1 MLIVSI
7 HFTFTPE
14 DADKIEPMF
23 RELRE
28 ATRKEEGV
36 ISFEAARGL
45 DNPNV
50 YALWEVYRDKAA
62 LDFHAST
69 DYFKRIV
76 IDGAR
81 AMAQQRN
88 AVTVVPV

>member
-7 HFTFTPE
+7 HFTFAPK

-36 ISFEAARGL
+36 ISFEIGRSL

-69 DYFKRIV
+69 EYFKRIV

-81 AMAQQRN
+81 AMAQQRS
-88 AVTVVPV
+88 AVSVAPV